1 VILTN
6 HYQNAYVTADIDR
19 AVALLEE
26 QFSAAGKA
34 TRIDITQKFWTPQ
47 GEGEGTLKLAFVQVG
62 RLQYE
67 LIEPVS
73 GNVAIYK
80 DAVVPGQPMRFHH
93 VAMRTDDIDAV
104 RAESEKHGRK
114 IVLAGEAPGVRFLYA
129 DARDTLGHYL
139 EYVSAPQA
147 FWDAMT
153 EAA

>member
-1 VILTN
+1 MFLTN

-26 QFSAAGKA
+26 QFGAAGKA
-34 TRIDITQKFWTPQ
+34 ARIDITQKFWTPQ

-93 VAMRTDDIDAV
+93 VAMRADDIDAV
-104 RAESEKHGRK
+104 RAESEKRGRK
-114 IVLAGEAPGVRFLYA
+114 IVLAGEAAGVRFLYA

-139 EYVSAPQA
+139 EYVQAPDA
-147 FWDAMT
+147 FWDAMS
-153 EAA
+153 AAA